1 MLHRH
6 WSERMSESENSH
18 FWKGRP
24 RKSDQ
29 RAPTSRETPPG
40 LSMKEHILPTDTTP
54 PPKKKTKEGKLSS
67 PVLLQVTSFP
77 KMLRVLRVES
87 HF

>member
-1 MLHRH
+1 MLHLH

-40 LSMKEHILPTDTTP
+40 LSLKEHILLTDQ
-54 PPKKKTKEGKLSS
+54 KRKERKLSS

-77 KMLRVLRVES
+77 KKLRVLRVES
-87 HF
+87 PF